1 MEATNAVKMTLVEEH
16 AHLLILLHQANV
28 ETLYAHQAA
37 LAVVHMV
44 AKHITL
50 TQTVQQDIQ
59 QIILAHLYA
68 TLANA

>member
-1 MEATNAVKMTLVEEH
+1 MELAKH
-16 AHLLILLHQANV
+16 
-28 ETLYAHQAA
+28 AHQAA
-37 LAVVHMV
+37 PAVVHMV

-68 TLANA
+68 TLANAQEDLAK